1 VFSVISL
8 LKDFRGNI
16 MKTIV
21 LGVGNPILRDD
32 GVGVHVIQQ
41 LKQQINDP
49 NVTVD
54 EALTGG
60 MNLLDLILGYN
71 KAILIDAI
79 KMENMQ
85 TGEVKR
91 FSLND
96 FSMIHSCNPHD
107 VSLTEA
113 IQLAEKMGEKRI
125 PHEIVIIGITVNNH
139 HPRMFGEQLSP
150 RVARAVPKAVKMT
163 LKELGKNMWRGEK
176 T

>member
-1 VFSVISL
+1 MFSVISL

-79 KMENMQ
+79 KMEHAN
-85 TGEVKR
+85 R
-91 FSLND
+91 
-96 FSMIHSCNPHD
+96 
-107 VSLTEA
+107 
-113 IQLAEKMGEKRI
+113 
-125 PHEIVIIGITVNNH
+125 
-139 HPRMFGEQLSP
+139 
-150 RVARAVPKAVKMT
+150 
-163 LKELGKNMWRGEK
+163 
-176 T
+176 

>member
-1 VFSVISL
+1 
-8 LKDFRGNI
+8 

-21 LGVGNPILRDD
+21 IGVGNPILRDD

-41 LKQQINDP
+41 LKQRISDP
-49 NVTVD
+49 DVIVD
-54 EALTGG
+54 EASTGG
-60 MNLLDLILGYN
+60 MNLLDLILGYD

-79 KMENMQ
+79 KIGKMQ

-96 FSMIHSCNPHD
+96 FTMVHSCNPHD

-125 PHEIVIIGITVNNH
+125 PHEIVVIGVVVNDM
-139 HPRMFGEQLSP
+139 PYIFGDQLSP
-150 RVARAVPKAVKMT
+150 RVAEAVPKAVEMI
-163 LKELGKNMWRGEK
+163 LSELRKRGEK
-176 T
+176 CERNI